1 MAKSPS
7 LLSLFAIIAALAI
20 FGFAGA
26 RYMLGAHSENTLK
39 QLSIVWPDI
48 EAMPDKERNFL
59 VELALTC
66 NVVQRQPVRAE
77 VVDCLRTT
85 ASKTGA
91 EAGARLDRLVETAPP
106 AGKQP

>member
-20 FGFAGA
+20 FGFVGA

-48 EAMPDKERNFL
+48 EAMPDRERNFL

-66 NVVQRQPVRAE
+66 NVVQRQAVRAE
-77 VVDCLRTT
+77 VIDCLRTT
-85 ASKTGA
+85 APK
-91 EAGARLDRLVETAPP
+91 AGPDASARLDRLVKAAP